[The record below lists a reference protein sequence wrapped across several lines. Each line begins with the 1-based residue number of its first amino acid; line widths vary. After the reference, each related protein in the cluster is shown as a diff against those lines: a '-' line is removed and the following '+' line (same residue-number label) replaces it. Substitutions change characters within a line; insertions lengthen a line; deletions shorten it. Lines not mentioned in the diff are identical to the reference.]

1 MSQDMISALIW
12 IMGGAIGV
20 IGILIGVLW
29 NMTRAEQRDQDENIE
44 LLKKEKA
51 DRSFVLDTHS
61 RHDKE
66 FDRLRDEYIRLQDK
80 SDEKNQRELAAME
93 NRLSLQ
99 MGDLQ
104 RTVLSSNN
112 NTNDLIKELIREMAK

>member
-29 NMTRAEQRDQDENIE
+29 NMTRAEQQAQDESIE

-51 DRSFVLDTHS
+51 DRSFVTDTHS

-93 NRLSLQ
+93 NRLSSQ

>member
-12 IMGGAIGV
+12 ILGGAVGV
-20 IGILIGVLW
+20 VGILIGVLW
-29 NMTRAEQRDQDENIE
+29 NITRAEQQVQDENIE
-44 LLKKEKA
+44 ILKKEKA

-66 FDRLRDEYIRLQDK
+66 FDRMRDEYVRLQDK
-80 SDEKNQRELAAME
+80 SDEKHQRELAAME
-93 NRLSLQ
+93 SRLSSQ

-112 NTNDLIKELIREMAK
+112 NTNDLIKELIREMTK

>member
-12 IMGGAIGV
+12 ALGGVIGV
-20 IGILIGVLW
+20 IGILVGVLW
-29 NMTRAEQRDQDENIE
+29 NMTRAEQKAQDENIE
-44 LLKKEKA
+44 FLKKEKA

-66 FDRLRDEYIRLQDK
+66 FDRIRDEYVRLQDK
-80 SDEKNQRELAAME
+80 SDEKHQRELAAME
-93 NRLSLQ
+93 SRLSSQ

-112 NTNDLIKELIREMAK
+112 NTNDLIKELIREMTK

>member
-112 NTNDLIKELIREMAK
+112 NTNDLIKELIKEMAK